1 MPVNFLALK
10 LTAILTGI
18 LFSKTKIKTILFVA
32 FVIFAQLSVA
42 QAPQLVIPRGHSADV
57 KLLAISPDKKWLASG
72 DENGTVKLWD
82 MSTAKEVKT
91 FDNNPELSILYKTT
105 SLAFSPDSK
114 KLYTGIGSK
123 LLINDLS
130 NSGKEIF
137 NKKVHENNLTQ
148 ILFSANGKTFVTAA
162 DDEVKIW
169 DADNLASSKVIAIKG
184 KEPKLAFDD
193 AKNIIVVST
202 GNYTEVNNS
211 FDIIETVTN
220 KGYITHINTATG
232 EVSATDEFENLD
244 KDDLYISPTGK
255 LLAIT
260 RFEKL
265 VENNENVSAGT
276 VQLLDITSK
285 KIIKKFTGIQDSSIN
300 TLSFSINDR
309 YLATKAGTS
318 FKLYDLSTLQYV
330 KTFYS
335 EDIFTSSILFNAD
348 GTRLLQG
355 INSNGSV
362 VQWNLNES
370 KVERVFGSRANFVKD
385 LAVTPNQQSLVLLY
399 GTSDYRSKK
408 LFLQKLE
415 LNSTLLS
422 NINIAGIANKVQ
434 KFDIA
439 AAGGGRLFEPNTIN
453 MVDRILSNQAATAF
467 AISNNSKMMVITS
480 NYESHPQLS
489 FYNVEDGKKINTIPL
504 QTSAYSFLFTKDDKI
519 LYVGYEG
526 NNKINKIEINTGTIL
541 KTFEHI
547 STYSK
552 DRKITYMLLSKD
564 ESTLI
569 GVNEF
574 HSMYSWNTA
583 TGVES
588 TLNIPSSANGFS
600 LKVMPNT
607 NAFVY
612 GDGEKNIETYD
623 LSANKITR
631 SLTGNSRTIGALDI
645 TNDGK
650 FIFYSN
656 VDKSVSVWDLT
667 KKALVATMVFFGEK
681 DWVIVDKAGRF
692 DGTQTGMQNMHY
704 TKGLDVLPLESGY
717 EQFYTP
723 RLLSRILEAEN
734 FAAPPVN
741 IITIKDA
748 PKVKI
753 TAEQMQRN
761 LSVEDD
767 VAVFKSENE
776 QVNIKVQADCPNDGV
791 TEIRLFQ
798 NGKLVQTTRN
808 LVVEDEK
815 VSEKSSIKT
824 FAVSLQPGENRFKAI
839 AFNSERTESK
849 PAELIVSYKA
859 LNVDLPPATSAAL
872 HLVVVGVNSYKNP
885 KYNLN
890 YALADATSF
899 TEAITSGSKDLFSK
913 TNTIFIKDADATK
926 EGMTAAFEKV
936 KVAAKPQDLFI
947 FYYAGHGVINDKNKF
962 FLVPYDVTQLYGN
975 DDALE
980 QKGLSAIELQQMS
993 KDIKAQKQLFIL
1005 DACQSAGA
1013 LNSVVSARGAA
1024 EEKAISQLARATG
1037 TYWLTASSSEQV
1049 ASEFS
1054 EIGHGS
1060 FTYCLLQ
1067 AFKGDANPGDKK
1079 LTVKILDAYLQI
1091 KVPEITQKYKGT
1103 VQYPVS
1109 YSYGNDFPIIMVK

>member
-1 MPVNFLALK
+1 MF
-10 LTAILTGI
+10 
-18 LFSKTKIKTILFVA
+18 
-32 FVIFAQLSVA
+32 FAQLSVA
-42 QAPQLVIPRGHSADV
+42 QAPQLVIPKGHNADV
-57 KLLAISPDKKWLASG
+57 TLLAISPDKKWLASG
-72 DENGTVKLWD
+72 DEKGTVKLWD
-82 MSTAKEVKT
+82 MPTAKEVKT
-91 FDNNPELSILYKTT
+91 FVNDPELSILNGTKA
-105 SLAFSPDSK
+105 LAFSLDSK
-114 KLYTGIGSK
+114 KLYTGIGSN
-123 LLINDLS
+123 LIINDLS
-130 NSGKEIF
+130 NAGKEIF
-137 NKKVHENNLTQ
+137 NKKIHDHNISQ
-148 ILFSANGKTFVTAA
+148 ILFSANGKIFVTAA

-169 DADNLASSKVIAIKG
+169 DADNLAPTKVIAIKG
-184 KEPKLAFDD
+184 KKPKLAFDD
-193 AKNIIVVST
+193 ADNIVAVTT
-202 GNYTEVNNS
+202 GNYTQVSSS
-211 FDIIETVTN
+211 FEFTEITTN
-220 KGYITHINTATG
+220 KGYITHINTVTG
-232 EVSATDEFENLD
+232 QVTGTDEFGNLRSD
-244 KDDLYISPTGK
+244 ETFISPNGK

-260 RFEKL
+260 RY
-265 VENNENVSAGT
+265 ENEVSAGT
-276 VQLLDITSK
+276 VQLLDIASQKIVK
-285 KIIKKFTGIQDSSIN
+285 KITGIQDSSIN
-300 TLSFSINDR
+300 TLSFSPDNR
-309 YLATKAGTS
+309 YMVTKAGTS
-318 FKLYDLSTLQYV
+318 FRLYDLATLEYV

-335 EDIFTSSILFNAD
+335 EDIFTSSILFSTDN
-348 GTRLLQG
+348 TKLFQG

-362 VQWNLNES
+362 VQWNLKETN
-370 KVERVFGSRANFVKD
+370 VERSFGSPANFVKD
-385 LAVTPNQQSLVLLY
+385 LAITSDQQSLVLLY
-399 GTSDYRSKK
+399 GTSDYRSGS
-408 LFLQKLE
+408 FILQKFDLK
-415 LNSTLLS
+415 NTVVSKIKS
-422 NINIAGIANKVQ
+422 AGIAGNLQ

-439 AAGGGRLFEPNTIN
+439 SAGGGRLFEPATLN
-453 MVDRILSNQAATAF
+453 MVDLILSTQAASAF
-467 AISNNSKMMVITS
+467 SISNNNKILVTT
-480 NYESHPQLS
+480 NQYEYQPQLS
-489 FYNVEDGKKINTIPL
+489 FYNVEDGKKTGNISL
-504 QTSAYSFLFTKDDKI
+504 QTSAYSLLFTKDDKI

-526 NNKINKIEINTGTIL
+526 NNKIDKIEIKTGIIL
-541 KTFEHI
+541 KTFEHVD
-547 STYSK
+547 TYSK
-552 DRKITYMLLSKD
+552 GRKIKYMLLNKD

-569 GVNEF
+569 GGNDF
-574 HSMYSWNTA
+574 YHMYSWNTT

-588 TLNIPSSANGFS
+588 KLNIPDPAMGFA
-600 LKVMPNT
+600 LKVLPNK

-623 LSANKITR
+623 LSVNKITR
-631 SLTGNSRTIGALDI
+631 SLTNNSRTIGALDI

-656 VDKSVSVWDLT
+656 TDKSVNIWDLT
-667 KKALVATMVFFGEK
+667 KNTLVATMVFFGEK

-692 DGTQTGMQNMHY
+692 DGTQTGMHNMHY
-704 TKGLDVLPLESGY
+704 TRGLDVLPLESGY
-717 EQFYTP
+717 EQFFTP
-723 RLLSRILEAEN
+723 RLLSRILEEED
-734 FAAPPVN
+734 FVPPPVN
-741 IITIKDA
+741 IITLKDP

-753 TAEQMQRN
+753 TTEQIQRN

-767 VAVFKSENE
+767 VAVFKSEKE

-815 VSEKSSIKT
+815 KSEKSAIKT
-824 FAVSLQPGENRFKAI
+824 FAVSLQRGENRFKAI
-839 AFNSERTESK
+839 AFNTERTESK
-849 PAELIVSYKA
+849 PAELIISYTA
-859 LNVDLPPATSAAL
+859 LNIDLPPSTNASL
-872 HLVVVGVNSYKNP
+872 YLVVVGVNSYKNP

-936 KVAAKPQDLFI
+936 KTAAKPQDLFI

-980 QKGLSAIELQQMS
+980 QKGFSAVELQQMS
-993 KDIKAQKQLFIL
+993 KDIQAQKQLFIL

-1037 TYWLTASSSEQV
+1037 TYWLTASSSDQF

-1054 EIGHGS
+1054 QLGHGS

-1079 LTVKILDAYLQI
+1079 LTVKILDAYLQT
-1091 KVPEITQKYKGT
+1091 KVPEVTQKYKGT
-1103 VQYPVS
+1103 MQYPVS